1 MKSYA
6 FNYRPQQQTF
16 GQPFLYDGEHDFE
29 YWKLTHPDSKYEDY
43 WHGIRDAY
51 VKRNFNI
58 VESLTQQN
66 NLSPVTNFTTGF
78 SEEQRIAQTI
88 LSHDTWKSVNDITHG
103 TGTIMSFDLETI
115 GNVWTKHQ
123 NASGKNIQTD
133 YAGIT
138 EIGFHFRKFKDGV
151 VQEIANEDTFTLV
164 VGLNSKQIS
173 HVKDVVNAYN
183 NSGFEALDSNGQW
196 LIRQLSR
203 YGHSADVNKVFEF
216 KPIDQLGGKFMV
228 LSSATEL
235 AEARPLDGEAVRRG
249 FKNLSS
255 VWGEEGKY
263 YNKNFEK
270 VQNAVIKLINEN
282 INDPN
287 TAIISANAPFEATIL
302 SDLGLDGEKYIY
314 NSADIVS
321 ANTAI
326 ARSKNM
332 SVYNLQRSANL
343 SHGVTGDKPAS
354 EQNAMNAA
362 GLDEIERHSAGL
374 DARNAVDVAVNKSFY
389 GDDSFAEA
397 ATKAGEDLGIHGKK
411 PTDPLKP
418 STIDYN
424 DTYFYLRNGYLDKN
438 KLDHAVVDGKPT
450 QSYSIR
456 GRFYR
461 IDKEHSNYAMVP
473 KQIPDPKKTGE
484 YILSDPEKVYVLS
497 LIDDNGNRIS
507 KQFETEQHS
516 LTWLTQNSSIMSTND
531 IKRREGIR
539 NTHTEVTEMDW
550 GRRVFDGFFN
560 PNDIRVTNR
569 MNQETKSLEEI
580 NGFSDLKKYLDIVDD
595 IDTQIKSGK
604 TLEEIATP
612 EYLEN
617 YGKDIIED
625 ISKKIKSGK
634 TFEEII
640 QSDYFNKQG
649 NNLIH
654 DIQKEIADSKNKK
667 TFEDIVNS
675 DFLDELGIKGNYQ
688 QTAFTHTYK
697 KIKSEESVLREIV
710 NYIDINM
717 PNANN
722 LQKTVALRDI
732 RQAYINHIQNDL
744 GYTPYS
750 VKTNRKENIALIT
763 DALGIDVKVGN
774 EYKRIHGDSLSTIQ
788 SDLNRVFAGHS
799 RKDIIKSLEDLQKR
813 EVLSED
819 ITNNLIKSIKK
830 NTTPRNTYYSTV
842 FEDIAIKLN
851 EIVEPIAKYESPIAF
866 FNKLDAKNITDE
878 HKTAIRNKLVNPTT
892 YDTVHLLAQSQ
903 YVKNPKDSSILLTNI
918 FENEKEELKK
928 LPDTLKNILK
938 TIGADDIISR
948 TEDISF
954 IKNINE
960 TLNELGKNLGYSSN
974 EIDILKQMFIPGK
987 SEKSQKYAIFGKD
1000 RNLQSFIINP
1010 SDKNTSAF
1018 ILITNDKHASKVAN
1032 MLSSG
1037 DIEKYIKENDL
1048 EYLSRANVAEIF
1060 KGQASVVE
1068 LKQIKRTDVMTSFS
1082 DLYDEGG
1089 KYIAELFGG
1098 NTSPQIVTMNQGQ
1111 NLEKFM
1117 IPSINVYRGE
1127 DNIISGNLLESGE
1140 EFLTAYRMTGERLLD
1155 EVEND
1160 NFDTANYLITKSQNN
1175 VLKNSSSPSSYRGF
1189 NGKRVANYNYND
1201 VSHGF
1206 YFDASGLKET
1216 FKLQVENIIDDD
1228 NVESPLYRIL
1238 QYVGLATGD
1247 LQEEKIGEKISKSS
1261 AERIMESA
1269 GFNEFFAKNI
1279 LTGQLSNDLI
1289 VSERLS
1295 LFSNIKREAFNKNIL
1310 GVMIDEMKTS
1320 PDSYSK
1326 EFIDMFEKIQ
1336 NASPYMTQILNETNT
1351 HNFIFSFLRSGDI
1364 IDFGLINSPMRP
1376 TYGQVLNAI
1385 RFNPES
1391 LDKNIMDALN
1401 KDDVLVGPVS
1411 RTKVEQSILE
1421 TFGKNFTAPSGKK
1434 YSEEERL
1441 IMTPFKQMND
1451 MDLVLRY
1458 KELDE
1463 TITNFATSDADAE
1476 KLKYAYN
1483 IFKQEHVSLYEGK
1496 WFGAPM
1502 LLNQEPFSSSDIKKV
1517 KIGVLQNHKDK
1528 ENLYKLIEKDWLTS
1542 SWDKDKK
1549 QWVRDRKITQ
1559 GDTLV
1564 RINGHSVLWEGP
1576 DTYLTKENIDELFN
1590 AGETRVI
1597 PSNRMISDIKMMAQQ
1612 EKATVHFAL
1621 IDDQFMKKHG
1631 DVFDNEKEALEY
1643 MQRAFDAVSGYNP
1656 EMGYRPMLIGNL
1668 SSYKHGTAISLD
1680 STFRVIAH
1688 EYEKDNEINTLI
1700 DKLRKIEYF
1709 EDWKFEK
1716 QVVNGREILIS
1727 NQLNAKGAEEAIN
1740 QLYDSIM
1747 NGTSETDKRIQ
1758 KVFKFLNENDIAYLE
1773 SQRMLVNEI
1782 MGSKVMLDER
1792 MMQSIRMRALER
1804 PYQEERSFEDLYID
1818 SLKDSVRKHY
1828 YEHGSMISSTY
1839 YDGEKKIRTYDPN
1852 LYALHSAMDEVAE
1865 DSINASKMHIF
1876 NEAISS
1882 QEKTIYSL
1890 NESLMFYVNGIDV
1903 DESDILKVNID
1914 DILKNLPEKHIT
1926 RDDVE
1931 DLMFYK
1937 NGHPSNLI
1945 KSLAGDRP
1953 INNRSIY
1960 LDFGT
1965 VINASDILKGKTEE
1979 EEIRKTFSGVLVPIF
1994 DVQGTSEDELFFTQS
2009 QKALTRFLNA
2019 YKENIGKKDGKQEI
2033 TKAIDNLYKSFAREM
2048 NPYDKDSL
2056 AAKTTGKLLLPH
2068 SAQSLAQDEVAPIV
2082 DAMFDDDYVRKLLND
2097 EKAES
2102 LKSLLEQE
2110 KEIRQAVVN
2119 GDFSR
2124 VNDID
2129 NIVEARKTILSKI
2142 ADEIE
2147 KSTNEIE
2154 NENQS
2159 DKLFHLTQLSL
2170 TGDEYKGYE
2179 IINDKKYFANAFEM
2193 NAKNFKRHGLDTGLV
2208 GYQIFED
2215 AFYMRDIG
2223 EIYQGS
2229 GTLVKFESNA
2239 KFDKFLKDGEGI
2251 QKRILQNLKE
2261 QGLEFDDGKQLLRQ
2275 LNEAI
2280 TEDMGRK
2287 EKSEFITKVYNSMS
2301 FLGEQYLHDVGI
2313 ISREV
2318 WRPPVFSAQVPGRIY
2333 LNNNV
2338 GDNQLRALTGGT
2350 TSVINNVD
2358 FDGDMYMLSLSLNGN
2373 GGLRTMFE
2381 DSNLRNSYME
2391 SLKVNNKIMAQLI
2404 RDGEA
2409 FKKNSLSDIAYYR
2422 LEQLKAFDADL
2433 YEKGMLA
2440 WADKNNIKITSLDKI
2455 PESQKLRAAHSEEL
2469 RNAYA
2474 TFSSKGNMLTNENVI
2489 KAAIVARIRKDNIG
2503 SISTP
2508 NYKVR
2513 SSLFILK
2520 NGIIKDKTLSEAERK
2535 EAFSI
2540 LQDLTGIDSS
2550 KLLDI
2555 TEQKSIDVKHIF
2567 DAVNIAETP
2576 KWAKGMSM
2584 LFGKQ
2589 EEEGLRLMLTAVNN
2603 STFAFKNQKEL
2614 DTMFNKIINTSRDD
2628 LRKGLDKL
2636 EKGSTEYARQNF
2648 ALQFRALYDASH
2660 ISHAKEVHKYILRNK
2675 NAVTRD
2681 FAEELVNIDKL
2692 KKQYPVL
2699 FRDSAEGDFLD
2710 LLTKSGLDSRFK
2722 GNENYLY
2729 FLPGSLR
2736 NHRDISN
2743 VAYMIDKVHK
2753 SNVTLEKVNI
2763 DGEKIIRTGE
2773 KIRLSDNPANYKKL
2787 NSLLDKYVGVNAY
2800 QYLNGLSKEG
2810 IDLEVSRRK
2819 IANTMTDMI
2828 LEKDGKIF
2836 NSYFHKMGGE
2846 AILKYGPKEYNFL
2859 GVGFNK
2865 TTIAN
2870 AREILNDYKYYV
2882 ADMQLDNAPGVHA
2895 LIKDINKAI
2904 AEKYTP
2910 DGDFSITTDY
2920 DSLVRKYITTSI
2932 DGISISEN
2940 GLREAHEERMA
2951 LGKFDIGKYKKQKSF
2966 LDNNLYDII
2975 GAEEKLNESFNTLT
2989 NIYNKALEEGV
3000 ELPNGLKDTITNKDK
3015 TISETLAN
3023 IKALNKKT
3031 IKQTQD
3037 NIYGLFK
3044 NTNQMDIVFKWNKS
3058 ISNKT
3063 IVGFG
3068 EFLGKSFGELSTS
3081 NIESI
3086 LSASVSGATDK
3097 EKYAIQTTQNLLRQY
3112 VDSHDISKV
3121 KGIVRKNI
3129 HDSVNVITEH
3139 NEQFRHSFNIDF
3151 IRKAINESAT
3161 PNRMQRKSISGGFFD
3176 SLKNINPSTLKT
3188 VGIVAGSLAALGVA
3202 NNLLHK
3208 DKHKSPVSPEFS
3220 NDHNDPGF
3228 KNNSVQSPQ
3237 VAPPSKKTIYV
3248 DKPSGFNFKI
3258 SAKTNNYISDVNNAK
3273 LIGLANGG
3281 HANVYSQQD
3290 TSGVTDNW
3298 LANKFAELT

>member
-6 FNYRPQQQTF
+6 FNYKPQQQTF

-51 VKRNFNI
+51 VKRNFDI

-78 SEEQRIAQTI
+78 SDEQRIAQTI
-88 LSHDTWKSVNDITHG
+88 LSHDTWKSINDITHG

-123 NASGKNIQTD
+123 NASGKNIPTD

-164 VGLNSKQIS
+164 VGLNPKQINQ
-173 HVKDVVNAYN
+173 VKKIVNVYN

-203 YGHSADVNKVFEF
+203 YGHSANVDKVFEF

-249 FKNLSS
+249 FKNLSN

-263 YNKNFEK
+263 YDKNFEK

-321 ANTAI
+321 ANTTI

-343 SHGVTGDKPAS
+343 SHGVTGNKPAS

-362 GLDEIERHSAGL
+362 GLDEIEKHSAGL

-397 ATKAGEDLGIHGKK
+397 AMKAGEDLGVPGKK
-411 PTDPLKP
+411 PTDPLRP

-424 DTYFYLRNGYLDKN
+424 DTYFYLRNGRLDKN
-438 KLDHAVVDGKPT
+438 KLDHAVVDGTPT

-461 IDKEHSNYAMVP
+461 IDKEHSDYVMVP
-473 KQIPDPKKTGE
+473 KQIPDPEKTGE

-497 LIDDNGNRIS
+497 LIDDNGNRVS

-531 IKRREGIR
+531 IKRRSKNR
-539 NTHTEVTEMDW
+539 NDHTEVTEMDW

-560 PNDIRVTNR
+560 PNDIRVTNHI
-569 MNQETKSLEEI
+569 NQDAKSLEEI

-595 IDTQIKSGK
+595 IDTQIQ
-604 TLEEIATP
+604 A
-612 EYLEN
+612 
-617 YGKDIIED
+617 
-625 ISKKIKSGK
+625 GK
-634 TFEEII
+634 TFEEIVTPE
-640 QSDYFNKQG
+640 FL
-649 NNLIH
+649 NNI
-654 DIQKEIADSKNKK
+654 
-667 TFEDIVNS
+667 
-675 DFLDELGIKGNYQ
+675 GIKGNYQ
-688 QTAFTHTYK
+688 QTAFAHTYK
-697 KIKSEESVLREIV
+697 KIKSEENLLKNIAG
-710 NYIDINM
+710 YIDTNM
-717 PNANN
+717 SNANN
-722 LQKTVALRDI
+722 FQKTVALRDI
-732 RQAYINHIQNDL
+732 RQAYIDYIQNDL
-744 GYTPYS
+744 GYAPYS
-750 VKTNRKENIALIT
+750 VKTNKKENIALIT
-763 DALGIDVKVGN
+763 DALGIDVKVGD

-788 SDLNRVFAGHS
+788 SDLDRVFTGHS
-799 RKDIIKSLEDLQKR
+799 RKDIIESLEDLQKR

-819 ITNNLIKSIKK
+819 TTNSLIKSIKK

-903 YVKNPKDSSILLTNI
+903 YIKKSKDNPLLLTNI
-918 FENEKEELKK
+918 FETESKA
-928 LPDTLKNILK
+928 LPDTLNVLK
-938 TIGADDIISR
+938 IIGADDIISR
-948 TEDISF
+948 ANDTSF
-954 IKNINE
+954 IKDINK
-960 TLNELGKNLGYSSN
+960 TLNKLGENLGYSSN

-1018 ILITNDKHASKVAN
+1018 VLITNDKHASKVAN

-1060 KGQASVVE
+1060 KSQASVVE
-1068 LKQIKRTDVMTSFS
+1068 LKQIKRTDIMTSFS
-1082 DLYDEGG
+1082 DLYGEGG
-1089 KYIAELFGG
+1089 KHITELFGG

-1117 IPSINVYRGE
+1117 IPSINVYRDKE
-1127 DNIISGNLLESGE
+1127 SKLISGNLLESGE

-1155 EVEND
+1155 EVENS
-1160 NFDTANYLITKSQNN
+1160 NFDTANYFITKAQNN
-1175 VLKNSSSPSSYRGF
+1175 VLKNSSSPSSSRGF

-1216 FKLQVENIIDDD
+1216 FKLQVENVIDDD
-1228 NVESPLYRIL
+1228 NIESPLYKIL

-1247 LQEEKIGEKISKSS
+1247 LQEEKIEEKISKSS

-1295 LFSNIKREAFNKNIL
+1295 LFSNTKREAFNKNIL
-1310 GVMIDEMKTS
+1310 GIMIDEMKAS

-1351 HNFIFSFLRSGDI
+1351 HNFIFSFLRPGDI

-1391 LDKNIMDALN
+1391 LDKNIMDTLN
-1401 KDDVLVGPVS
+1401 KGDVLVGPVS

-1517 KIGVLQNHKDK
+1517 KIGILQNHKDK

-1549 QWVRDRKITQ
+1549 QWVRDRKKITQ

-1597 PSNRMISDIKMMAQQ
+1597 PSNRMVSDIKMMAQQ

-1631 DVFDNEKEALEY
+1631 SVFNNEKEALEY

-1656 EMGYRPMLIGNL
+1656 EIGYRPMLIGNL

-1688 EYEKDNEINTLI
+1688 EYEKDNEIDTLI
-1700 DKLRKIEYF
+1700 DKLRKTEYF
-1709 EDWKFEK
+1709 KDWKFEK

-1792 MMQSIRMRALER
+1792 MMQGIRMRALER

-1828 YEHGSMISSTY
+1828 YERGSMVSSTY

-1876 NEAISS
+1876 NETISS
-1882 QEKTIYSL
+1882 QEKTLYSL

-1931 DLMFYK
+1931 DLMFYR

-1965 VINASDILKGKTEE
+1965 VINASDVLKGKTKE

-1994 DVQGTSEDELFFTQS
+1994 DIQSTSEDELFLTQS
-2009 QKALTRFLNA
+2009 QKALTRFLNV

-2033 TKAIDNLYKSFAREM
+2033 TKAIDDLYKSFAREM
-2048 NPYDKDSL
+2048 NPYDKESL

-2102 LKSLLEQE
+2102 LKDLLEQE
-2110 KEIRQAVVN
+2110 KEIRQAVVS
-2119 GDFSR
+2119 GDFSK
-2124 VNDID
+2124 VDDID
-2129 NIVEARKTILSKI
+2129 NIIEARKTILSKI
-2142 ADEIE
+2142 AD
-2147 KSTNEIE
+2147 EIE

-2193 NAKNFKRHGLDTGLV
+2193 NAKNFNRHGLDTGLV

-2251 QKRILQNLKE
+2251 QKQILDNLRKE
-2261 QGLEFDDGKQLLRQ
+2261 GLEFDDGKQLLRQ

-2280 TEDMGRK
+2280 TEDMSRGER
-2287 EKSEFITKVYNSMS
+2287 SEFVTKVYNSMS

-2373 GGLRTMFE
+2373 GGLRTMLE

-2409 FKKNSLSDIAYYR
+2409 FKKNSLSDISYYR

-2440 WADKNNIKITSLDKI
+2440 WADKNNVKITSLDKI
-2455 PESQKLRAAHSEEL
+2455 SESQKLRAAHSKEL

-2513 SSLFILK
+2513 NSLFILK
-2520 NGIIKDKTLSEAERK
+2520 NGIVKDKTLSEAERK

-2584 LFGKQ
+2584 IFGEQ

-2614 DTMFNKIINTSRDD
+2614 DAMFNKIINTSRDD
-2628 LRKGLDKL
+2628 LRKGLNKL
-2636 EKGSTEYARQNF
+2636 EKGSTEYARQSF

-2692 KKQYPVL
+2692 KKQYPTL
-2699 FRDSAEGDFLD
+2699 FKDSAEGDFLN

-2736 NHRDISN
+2736 DRRDISN
-2743 VAYMIDKVHK
+2743 IAYMIDEIHK
-2753 SNVTLEKVNI
+2753 SNVILEKVNI

-2773 KIRLSDNPANYKKL
+2773 KVKLSDNPANYKKL
-2787 NSLLDKYVGVNAY
+2787 NSLLDEYVGVNAY
-2800 QYLNGLSKEG
+2800 QYLNGLSREG
-2810 IDLEVSRRK
+2810 INLEVSRRK
-2819 IANTMTDMI
+2819 IANTMTDMVW
-2828 LEKDGKIF
+2828 EKDGKIF

-2870 AREILNDYKYYV
+2870 AREILNDYKYYI

-2932 DGISISEN
+2932 DGISISES

-2951 LGKFDIGKYKKQKSF
+2951 LGKFDISKYKKQKSF

-2975 GAEEKLNESFNTLT
+2975 GAEEKLNESFDNLT

-3000 ELPNGLKDTITNKDK
+3000 ELPNGLKDTVTNKDK
-3015 TISETLAN
+3015 TISETLSN

-3044 NTNQMDIVFKWNKS
+3044 NTNQIDIIFKWNKS
-3058 ISNKT
+3058 INDKT

-3068 EFLGKSFGELSTS
+3068 EFLGKSFGELSTK
-3081 NIESI
+3081 NVESI
-3086 LSASVSGATDK
+3086 LSASVSNTTDK
-3097 EKYAIQTTQNLLRQY
+3097 EKYAIQTTQKLLRQY

-3129 HDSVNVITEH
+3129 HDSVNVITER

-3176 SLKNINPSTLKT
+3176 SLKNINPPTLKR
-3188 VGIVAGSLAALGVA
+3188 VGVVAGSLAALGVV
-3202 NNLLHK
+3202 NNLLHN

-3237 VAPPSKKTIYV
+3237 VAPPSKGRTIYV
-3248 DKPSGFNFKI
+3248 DKPSGFQFKV
-3258 SAKTNNYISDVNNAK
+3258 SAKTNNYINDVNNAK

-3281 HANVYSQQD
+3281 QANVYSQQD